1 MIKIHAPRLL
11 ICNLKLKLIISKQ
24 RVFTSVP
31 LQLIEKAPLLVSV
44 ILARFQLRTRLGGI
58 LVR

>member
-24 RVFTSVP
+24 RVSSSVP
-31 LQLIEKAPLLVSV
+31 LQLIEKAPLLV
-44 ILARFQLRTRLGGI
+44 
-58 LVR
+58 